1 MEIYLLRHGI
11 AEERS
16 PSGSDADRRLTD
28 EGREKLRR
36 VMKRAANAGVEL
48 SLILS
53 SPLVRA
59 VQTAEIAAEVLKY
72 PDKIVR
78 VDSLTPDS
86 SPKDVWEEIRT
97 HKDEEAILLAGH
109 EPLFSATTAYL
120 LGATRSMVDFRKA
133 GLVRIDVPG
142 FGGTP
147 AGVLQWMLTAQI
159 A

>member
-142 FGGTP
+142 FGATP
-147 AGVLQWMLTAQI
+147 AGVLQWMLTPKI

>member
-11 AEERS
+11 AEDSS

-36 VMKRAANAGVEL
+36 VMKRAASAGVEP

-59 VQTAEIAAEVLKY
+59 VQTAEIAAEALKY
-72 PDKIVR
+72 SGKIVR
-78 VDSLTPDS
+78 VESLTPDS
-86 SPKDVWEEIRT
+86 SPRDVWNEIRSR
-97 HKDEEAILLAGH
+97 DGEAAILLAGH
-109 EPLFSATTAYL
+109 EPLFSAATAYL

-133 GLVRIDVPG
+133 ALLRIDV
-142 FGGTP
+142 GGTGP
-147 AGVLQWMLTAQI
+147 TPSGVLQWMLTPKLA
-159 A
+159 